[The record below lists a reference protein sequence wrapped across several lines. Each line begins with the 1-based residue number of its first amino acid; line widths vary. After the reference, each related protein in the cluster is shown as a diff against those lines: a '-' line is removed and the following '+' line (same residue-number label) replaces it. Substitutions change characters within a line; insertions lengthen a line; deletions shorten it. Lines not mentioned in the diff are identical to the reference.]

1 LPIRPRTPPRSRTSL
16 LRHWT
21 LWAWFALAV
30 ALSVGGM
37 CLWRSGRWLVRE
49 DAFFHAEWAA
59 VLAGESRDCE
69 RTDAAIRLLQEGRID
84 TLVLSATRIFK
95 NRYQSEFMLDYVL
108 QQGVPRERVFEFR
121 QDAYSTQEE
130 ARLLIRQ
137 FRLQN
142 LDTVLIITS
151 NFHTAR
157 ARRIFR
163 KLANGFP
170 VVLMASADYPL
181 FDPAAWWSNRESRK
195 IWLDEWEKT
204 IHTAFELWQAS
215 PETGQAEYQGLTPD
229 PTAGSGSGS
238 PTAPETPLHGSKDS
252 ATAHRAAENGAGTG
266 AEPEPQARATDSLKS
281 GGASAGPADSAK
293 AAKDSAGA
301 EETRPRDALKAAE
314 GKSAKDPKDSAG
326 LAANRAEPVA
336 GTAGNPPES
345 PKAPAETAGKSRE
358 AEAKKAPAHTAAK
371 KPAVPPAKPVPKR
384 EEKKADKPKK
394 KG

>member
-1 LPIRPRTPPRSRTSL
+1 MPIRPRTPPRSRTGL

-95 NRYQSEFMLDYVL
+95 NRYQSEFLLDYVL

-142 LDTVLIITS
+142 LDTVVVITS
-151 NFHTAR
+151 NYHTAR

-181 FDPAAWWSNRESRK
+181 FDPNAWWSNRQSRK
-195 IWLDEWEKT
+195 IWLDEWVKT
-204 IHTAFELWQAS
+204 IHTAYELWRAR

-229 PTAGSGSGS
+229 PSGAGGPVL
-238 PTAPETPLHGSKDS
+238 PTAPETPPHGSKDS
-252 ATAHRAAENGAGTG
+252 AAAHRAGENAVGSGS
-266 AEPEPQARATDSLKS
+266 ESEPQARDPDSLKPANPS
-281 GGASAGPADSAK
+281 ASPADSSRP
-293 AAKDSAGA
+293 AKDSAGA
-301 EETRPRDALKAAE
+301 GDAKAKDAAKAAE
-314 GKSAKDPKDSAG
+314 SRTARESRDSGATPRLDPGAAG
-326 LAANRAEPVA
+326 T
-336 GTAGNPPES
+336 TAGNAQES
-345 PKAPAETAGKSRE
+345 PKASAEAGKTSRE
-358 AEAKKAPAHTAAK
+358 AEVRKVPAHTAAK
-371 KPAVPPAKPVPKR
+371 KPPALPAKPLPKR
-384 EEKKADKPKK
+384 EEKKAEKPKK

>member
-1 LPIRPRTPPRSRTSL
+1 LPIRPRTPPRSRTGL

-21 LWAWFALAV
+21 LWAWFVLAV

-84 TLVLSATRIFK
+84 TIVLSATRIFK
-95 NRYQSEFMLDYVL
+95 NRYQSEFMVDYAL
-108 QQGVPRERVFEFR
+108 QQGVPRERIFEFR

-142 LDTVLIITS
+142 LDTVVILTS
-151 NFHTAR
+151 SFHTAR
-157 ARRIFR
+157 AGRIFR

-181 FDPAAWWSNRESRK
+181 FDPNAWWSNRESRK
-195 IWLDEWEKT
+195 IWLDEWIRT
-204 IHTAFELWQAS
+204 LHTAYELWRAR

-229 PTAGSGSGS
+229 PSGGNGSVS
-238 PTAPETPLHGSKDS
+238 PAPAEIPLHGSKDS
-252 ATAHRAAENGAGTG
+252 ATAHRAAENAIGAG
-266 AEPEPQARATDSLKS
+266 AESDSPARASDSLRA
-281 GGASAGPADSAK
+281 GNPPAGPADSARS
-293 AAKDSAGA
+293 AKDSAGA
-301 EETRPRDALKAAE
+301 METKPREAPKAADA
-314 GKSAKDPKDSAG
+314 KSAKEAKDSAT
-326 LAANRAEPVA
+326 AAVSRPESGATA
-336 GTAGNPPES
+336 TAGNP
-345 PKAPAETAGKSRE
+345 AETAKAG
-358 AEAKKAPAHTAAK
+358 AEAKTARETEAKRPQAHAAAK
-371 KPAVPPAKPVPKR
+371 KPPAPPAKPVPKR
-384 EEKKADKPKK
+384 EEKKAEKPKK